1 MFPNVFIS
9 LIVLLH
15 HGGVVIISPVNHGCT
30 SVQYSTVQCGG
41 TKGSQVT
48 GQLQPGRAAVLQVAA
63 HHLASDCYPPPPEQV
78 IAEPVWSQPLPPQHQ
93 HVAQDNIDH
102 DSDITSGL

>member
-1 MFPNVFIS
+1 M
-9 LIVLLH
+9 LLH
-15 HGGVVIISPVNHGCT
+15 LVGVVIISPVNHGCT

-48 GQLQPGRAAVLQVAA
+48 GQLQPGRAAGLVQVAA
-63 HHLASDCYPPPPEQV
+63 HHLASDCYPPPEQV

-102 DSDITSGL
+102 DDSDVASGL